1 MTRTKFNSLNPKAAA
16 AAADTGMRDRETQP
30 ITLCVHVA
38 SMGGEAKQKRN
49 GTATSTCITDFENDR
64 REYHNNL
71 HLYFKKRMK
80 SETKTWSTFFF
91 SPLPARPPPTSRVRP
106 PPPRVCLPSLPQSRS
121 IPVCWIC
128 IAFLLSLHL
137 ILRTLAPHSP
147 SLPPAAAPS
156 LALCHRLPSGP
167 PLPPLRRASATRR
180 RHLRRPPM
188 VSRR

>member
-71 HLYFKKRMK
+71 HLYFKKK
-80 SETKTWSTFFF
+80 NE
-91 SPLPARPPPTSRVRP
+91 V
-106 PPPRVCLPSLPQSRS
+106 
-121 IPVCWIC
+121 
-128 IAFLLSLHL
+128 
-137 ILRTLAPHSP
+137 
-147 SLPPAAAPS
+147 
-156 LALCHRLPSGP
+156 
-167 PLPPLRRASATRR
+167 
-180 RHLRRPPM
+180 
-188 VSRR
+188 